1 MRWGRFIR
9 TTGLKTSGLAG
20 LLLGLLLLLGG
31 LPSPALA
38 QACGS
43 LTGSSVTP
51 GASCT
56 GPASLDGSVDDVT
69 ISNGITIS
77 GGATGINQSGD
88 ALSSLLILNGG
99 SVSGTN
105 AGLLSNQTITSL
117 NNQGTLS
124 AGVGGV
130 GADITTGGS
139 VTTFNNSST
148 GSING
153 GVAGVRIQTGTSIGT
168 LTNSGNIYGTTAGN
182 GSGIEVIGTL
192 TTLTNH
198 AAGTIGHSSGRV
210 AIYVNGG
217 TISAFSNAGRIQAG
231 AAEAILITSSGTLT
245 AFTNSGTIAGDITN
259 SSSNTL
265 TITGGS
271 GSTYGILTGSS
282 GNTGSADRGTIS
294 NINSN
299 LIFNSGNIFLNNHV
313 NVTGHALVNSGAT
326 VRIDNTINITGAYTQ
341 TAGGLLITTASN
353 GTVHG
358 KLVTSGNATVTGST
372 ITISGSGM
380 TAGQTFT
387 IVDTSGTGT
396 YNSNTVTVAVT
407 NGLAASLS
415 TVNNDLVVTLT
426 STGSAAASNT
436 WTAKGNAA
444 GGTAAQIGGT
454 LDAIRDS
461 NNAASVAFENDVLN
475 ALDGV
480 PTSGQGRAMK
490 QLAPTQIVPVAQMG
504 RSAMTTVSTAIG
516 RHQQLSLEQAN
527 KTGISSGA
535 EEQRSALWGEALG
548 GGAQQNGNSRVD
560 GYRMV
565 DYGLVFGMDYRVAAD
580 TLAGAAFSW
589 MHADADGEDNT
600 TGSSSELDS
609 YQLTLYGSQ
618 RFGNLVF
625 DGQLGAG
632 WNQYQQRRGI
642 GFLGRT
648 ASADYDGQQY
658 LARILAGYD
667 IPLGDLMLTPQ
678 AGLRVLHARYDSYTE
693 TGAGTA
699 NLAVNRSD
707 ANSVTHDIG
716 AKLAWTTTTGVGQL
730 KPEVSAAWLHDYVDS
745 PATNS
750 GVMGGQ
756 SFTVKVPRTSADGAR
771 LGLAATLSSNDR
783 LSLRGAVESE
793 LRSDYQSHTGMLRG
807 IWSF

>member
-9 TTGLKTSGLAG
+9 TTGLAG
-20 LLLGLLLLLGG
+20 LLLGLGLVLVLGG
-31 LPSPALA
+31 LPSSALA
-38 QACGS
+38 QACGTLNVS
-43 LTGSSVTP
+43 NVTIA
-51 GASCT
+51 ASCT
-56 GPASLDGSVDDVT
+56 GPATLNGAAVDDVT
-69 ISNGITIS
+69 VNGGVTIS
-77 GGATGINQSGD
+77 GGATGIDQNGD
-88 ALSSLLILNGG
+88 TLSSLLISNGAT
-99 SVSGTN
+99 VSGTSN
-105 AGLLSNQTITSL
+105 GILSNQTITSVINHGTISSSTSVGL
-117 NNQGTLS
+117 NLS
-124 AGVGGV
+124 AGSS
-130 GADITTGGS
+130 ITTL
-139 VTTFNNSST
+139 TNSST
-148 GSING
+148 GTISGDN
-153 GVAGVRIQTGTSIGT
+153 AGIRIQTGTNIGT
-168 LTNSGNIYGTTAGN
+168 VSNSGALTGVSAGN
-182 GSGIEVIGTL
+182 GAGILIEGTL
-192 TTLTNH
+192 TTLNNN
-198 AAGTIGHSSGRV
+198 ASGTIGTSTGRNGLWL
-210 AIYVNGG
+210 NGG
-217 TISAFSNAGRIQAG
+217 TLTTVNNAGRIQG
-231 AAEAILITSSGTLT
+231 ASEAINVTNTSIIGTIN
-245 AFTNSGTIAGDITN
+245 NSGTIAGDIVYTPAT
-259 SSSNTL
+259 SL
-265 TITGGS
+265 TINGGS
-271 GSTYGILTGSS
+271 GSTYGILTGTS
-282 GNTGSADRGTIS
+282 GNTGSADRGTITS
-294 NINSN
+294 VNAN
-299 LIFNSGNIFLNNHV
+299 LLFNSGNIFLNNHV
-313 NVTGHALVNSGAT
+313 NVTGRALVNSGAT
-326 VRIDNTINITGAYTQ
+326 VRVDNTINITGVYTQ
-341 TAGGLLITTASN
+341 TAGGLLITTASS
-353 GTVHG
+353 GTVYG
-358 KLVTSGNATVTGST
+358 KLVVSGNATVTGST
-372 ITISGSGM
+372 ITLSGSGM

-600 TGSSSELDS
+600 IGSSSELDS

-667 IPLGDLMLTPQ
+667 IPLGDLTLTPQ

-783 LSLRGAVESE
+783 LSLRGALESE